1 MDLQMNTKLP
11 LHGDEGMGGSLSTGH
26 NLLAHLY
33 ENCFYCYQLST
44 TYTLQSWEVAPV
56 ESDNLEDTLL
66 TVHGCPV
73 TYTRS
78 LSTLLF
84 TQS

>member
-11 LHGDEGMGGSLSTGH
+11 LHGDEGVGGYFSTGH

-33 ENCFYCYQLST
+33 KNCFYCYQLST

-78 LSTLLF
+78 RSTFLF
-84 TQS
+84 TQA

>member
-11 LHGDEGMGGSLSTGH
+11 LHGDEGVGGYLSTGH

-44 TYTLQSWEVAPV
+44 TYKA
-56 ESDNLEDTLL
+56 
-66 TVHGCPV
+66 GK
-73 TYTRS
+73 
-78 LSTLLF
+78 
-84 TQS
+84 

>member
-1 MDLQMNTKLP
+1 MNTKLP
-11 LHGDEGMGGSLSTGH
+11 LHGDEGVGGSLSTGH

-33 ENCFYCYQLST
+33 RNCFYCYQLST

-56 ESDNLEDTLL
+56 ESDNLIPVESYTLL

-78 LSTLLF
+78 LYTLLF